1 MPTYDYKCELCEF
14 TFELNL
20 PIARRHEPRTQTC
33 SKCGEPECI
42 NLVIGLV
49 SIGDPVH
56 LGIKRP
62 EKGFL
67 ENMKRI
73 EDQYSKPAGT
83 TLGSRY
89 F

>member
-1 MPTYDYKCELCEF
+1 M
-14 TFELNL
+14 
-20 PIARRHEPRTQTC
+20 
-33 SKCGEPECI
+33 EPECI
-42 NLVIGLV
+42 DLVIG
-49 SIGDPVH
+49 SPRIGDPVQ

-67 ENMKRI
+67 ENLKRI

-89 F
+89 I